1 MEDERKRRKFRK
13 ILLIAVL
20 LAAAAVYGTALRSSE
35 QDISVS
41 LGEDSQEEVSTE
53 RKEGETAERGEN
65 GANTEPEKET
75 VIYVDVGGA
84 VVHPGVVS
92 VAEGSRVFEVIEAVG
107 GTTSEAET
115 KYLNMA
121 SECSDGQKLYIPTV
135 SEAEDAAGSG
145 VQSSGLFS
153 ADPSAISSQSSEGG
167 GETKVNINTATSE
180 ELQTLSGIG
189 PSMAQRIIEYRQANG
204 SFQSVEDLTD
214 VSGIGDK
221 TLEKFISKIC
231 V

>member
-1 MEDERKRRKFRK
+1 MGRIQNRKRK
-13 ILLIAVL
+13 
-20 LAAAAVYGTALRSSE
+20 S
-35 QDISVS
+35 
-41 LGEDSQEEVSTE
+41 
-53 RKEGETAERGEN
+53 
-65 GANTEPEKET
+65 

-180 ELQTLSGIG
+180 ELQTLSGSARLWRSALSSTVR
-189 PSMAQRIIEYRQANG
+189 PTAAFN
-204 SFQSVEDLTD
+204 VEDLTD

-221 TLEKFISKIC
+221 TLEN
-231 V
+231 

>member
-1 MEDERKRRKFRK
+1 MEEERKRRKFRK

-20 LAAAAVYGTALRSSE
+20 LAAAAVYGTASRSSE

-53 RKEGETAERGEN
+53 RKEGETAERGED

-135 SEAEDAAGSG
+135 SEVEDAAGSG
-145 VQSSGLFS
+145 VQSSGLFY
-153 ADPSAISSQSSEGG
+153 ADPSAI
-167 GETKVNINTATSE
+167 
-180 ELQTLSGIG
+180 
-189 PSMAQRIIEYRQANG
+189 
-204 SFQSVEDLTD
+204 
-214 VSGIGDK
+214 
-221 TLEKFISKIC
+221 
-231 V
+231 